1 MSKKQ
6 VTIPVFIPHSGCPQ
20 KCVFCNQWKSS
31 GCRETADAASVRM
44 KIEEYLRH
52 IPESV
57 TRIEVAFFG
66 ANFTGIPDAQQRELL
81 AAALCFKE
89 QGLIQGIRLSTRPD
103 YITEKD
109 LDLLQRYAVDTVE
122 LGVQSFFD
130 DILTAAGRGH
140 SVSDVYGAVRRLS
153 ERGIGFV
160 LQLMTGL
167 PGDTREA
174 SFTSA
179 RLAAELKPEGMRI
192 FPAVVLRDTGLEEM
206 YRRGDYAPLS
216 LEEAVDRC
224 AEMYRIITASG
235 IPVIRTGLHP
245 LENDTESVIAGP
257 YHTAFG
263 FLVKSRLKRGI
274 LVRHID
280 HARNS
285 MTSAYSRIHIT
296 VPFRDYGEYIGHK
309 KENLRYL
316 AQQFAPLKVEYT
328 LSDTDTGEPVIT
340 LL

>member
-31 GCRETADAASVRM
+31 GCRETADAASVRR

-57 TRIEVAFFG
+57 IRIEVAFFG
-66 ANFTGIPDAQQRELL
+66 ANFTGIPDTQQRELL
-81 AAALCFKE
+81 AAALLCKE
-89 QGLIQGIRLSTRPD
+89 QGLVQGIRLSTRPD
-103 YITEKD
+103 YITEEG
-109 LDLLQRYAVDTVE
+109 LELLQRYSVDTVE
-122 LGVQSFFD
+122 LGVQSFYD

-140 SVSDVYGAVRRLS
+140 SVSDVYRAVRSLS

-174 SFTSA
+174 SFASA
-179 RLAAELKPEGMRI
+179 RFAAELKPEGVRI

-206 YRRGDYAPLS
+206 YRRGRYAPLS

-224 AEMYRIITASG
+224 AEMYRIITDSG

-274 LVRHID
+274 LEQSIY

-285 MTSAYSRIHIT
+285 MTSAYSRIHIAI
-296 VPFRDYGEYIGHK
+296 PSRNYGEYIGHK

-316 AQQFAPLKVEYT
+316 SRHFAPLTVEYT
-328 LSDTDTGEPVIT
+328 LSSAETGEPVIT